1 MEASP
6 RFFVNG
12 WKQGIWDDFL
22 DLHTSTATK
31 GNSSK
36 EYELDATAMFVYL
49 FISLYHQTLEGKAN
63 EDKLQHWK
71 VFIKD
76 NHDKVIKPV
85 VESILDKLGL
95 VRACRAFGAVLIDK
109 YDIKTISFP
118 LKIDNLDRKYE
129 DKIIDALQ
137 DKSTNKNYM
146 KFFWLSPWDNILCLP
161 KLIKL

>member
-6 RFFVNG
+6 IFFVND

-36 EYELDATAMFVYL
+36 EFELDATAMFVYL
-49 FISLYHQTLEGKAN
+49 FIRLYHQTLEGKAK

-76 NHDKVIKPV
+76 NHDKVIKLL
-85 VESILDKLGL
+85 SKLFLINL
-95 VRACRAFGAVLIDK
+95 V
-109 YDIKTISFP
+109 
-118 LKIDNLDRKYE
+118 
-129 DKIIDALQ
+129 
-137 DKSTNKNYM
+137 
-146 KFFWLSPWDNILCLP
+146 
-161 KLIKL
+161 